1 MSFGERLKKIRTERG
16 LRQEDIGKIVHVGK
30 STVSQWENNIHTP
43 DLETV
48 AKIARALNVSVEQ
61 FIDDAPPQLLGRTDY
76 RTTSTP
82 VAHKIITPPHI
93 DDELW
98 TEEELMEIERFKN
111 FILSKRKE
119 SVHPIHHM
127 AFTTQKTPPATR
139 PTKKPR

>member
-1 MSFGERLKKIRTERG
+1 MTLGERLKISRTKRQMTQEFAAKQLGITFQALSNYERDTRDPDTE
-16 LRQEDIGKIVHVGK
+16 LLGKMANLYDV
-30 STVSQWENNIHTP
+30 TT
-43 DLETV
+43 DFL
-48 AKIARALNVSVEQ
+48 
-61 FIDDAPPQLLGRTDY
+61 LLGRTDY